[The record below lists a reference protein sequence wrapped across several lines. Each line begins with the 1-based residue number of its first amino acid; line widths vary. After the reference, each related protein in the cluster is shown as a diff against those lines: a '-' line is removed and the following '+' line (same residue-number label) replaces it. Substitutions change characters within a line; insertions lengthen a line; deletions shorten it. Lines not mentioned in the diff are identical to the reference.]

1 MAMEKAAAA
10 ESFEVRMVCKLHIA
24 PNSLKTARKANRLPE
39 PSKRYGQQA
48 LSQICSL
55 LAAGGR
61 PLGEGLDNEQSRLA
75 EAWQAARAT
84 GQPISSWGGQIAG
97 SNPAA
102 SSRTSDRFQLSF
114 SADGSAPSSADGRY
128 VRKQDTWISSLGT
141 AAAAAAAV
149 AADESAAK
157 KSAQEA
163 AARQLLSKH
172 GFMVDDLVG
181 DDPDMAVQRSQWK
194 ILLLHVI
201 SILQR
206 CVTAI
211 MFGFFHFQFI
221 SATQL
226 GILITLHAGFIGYL
240 VAVRPYASWLLLLS
254 DVLAYLCELTVLA
267 VAVLLQRN
275 PEYTTHQQLAHAL
288 VACYFFDVAAMVVPE
303 LIRYGAMGWAYVQAR
318 KQRQQHQL
326 LQGVIGEGQQTD
338 GRPSV
343 AKADGVVTVCKKGG
357 AKTAAAA
364 ALKLSGSARATSG
377 GR

>member
-1 MAMEKAAAA
+1 
-10 ESFEVRMVCKLHIA
+10 L
-24 PNSLKTARKANRLPE
+24 LP
-39 PSKRYGQQA
+39 
-48 LSQICSL
+48 
-55 LAAGGR
+55 AGGR
-61 PLGEGLDNEQSRLA
+61 PLGEGLDDEQSGLA

-84 GQPISSWGGQIAG
+84 GQPISSWGGQAAG

-102 SSRTSDRFQLSF
+102 PPRTSGKFQLSF
-114 SADGSAPSSADGRY
+114 SADGSAPAAHRSADGAR
-128 VRKQDTWISSLGT
+128 VRKQDTWVSGSG
-141 AAAAAAAV
+141 AAAA

-157 KSAQEA
+157 QSLQEA
-163 AARQLLSKH
+163 AATTFLSKH

-181 DDPDMAVQRSQWK
+181 DEPDMAVKRSRWK

-201 SILQR
+201 SIVQR

-211 MFGFFHFQFI
+211 MFGFFHFRFI

-226 GILITLHAGFIGYL
+226 GILIAMHAGFIAYL
-240 VAVRPYASWLLLLS
+240 VVVRPYASWLLLLS

-303 LIRYGAMGWAYVQAR
+303 LIRYVAMGWAWVQAR
-318 KQRQQHQL
+318 KQRQQRQL
-326 LQGVIGEGQQTD
+326 LQGLNGEGQGQQIG

-343 AKADGVVTVCKKGG
+343 AKADGIVTVSKKGG

-364 ALKLSGSARATSG
+364 ALKLSGSG